1 MSKAIK
7 GSRGVSSRIFDYLS
21 IDIGST
27 PATML
32 TPGADKYAIA
42 AKPVPKFLAAW
53 EGIVAGVTQKP
64 KRPLSLGIVGSGAGG
79 V

>member
-53 EGIVAGVTQKP
+53 
-64 KRPLSLGIVGSGAGG
+64 
-79 V
+79 